1 MDETQEKVETLAKAP
16 RSDAQL
22 QALAR
27 AREKAAVVR
36 AQNAE
41 LRRTQTEAD
50 RLAAEEVKRQRLD
63 RAERELKAMQE
74 PPPKPNP
81 EAEAEPEP
89 EEEEEIVE
97 YVKRKRPTK
106 RRKVIVEEQSS
117 DEEISIQLPKRRE
130 APAPDDA
137 YGSSYSK
144 MFSL

>member
-41 LRRTQTEAD
+41 LRKTQAEAD
-50 RLAAEEVKRQRLD
+50 RLAAEEVKRQRVIQ
-63 RAERELKAMQE
+63 AERELKAMQE
-74 PPPKPNP
+74 PPPEPNAG
-81 EAEAEPEP
+81 AENEPEP
-89 EEEEEIVE
+89 EEEEVVE
-97 YVKRKRPTK
+97 YVKRKRPTR

-130 APAPDDA
+130 APAPDDT
-137 YGSSYSK
+137 YGTTYTK

>member
-41 LRRTQTEAD
+41 LRKTQAEAD
-50 RLAAEEVKRQRLD
+50 RLAAEEVKRQRLEQ
-63 RAERELKAMQE
+63 AEKELKAMQE
-74 PPPKPNP
+74 PP
-81 EAEAEPEP
+81 EAAEP

-97 YVKRKRPTK
+97 YVKRKRPTR

-130 APAPDDA
+130 AAPAPDDT
-137 YGSSYSK
+137 YGTTYTK

>member
-41 LRRTQTEAD
+41 LRKTQAEAD
-50 RLAAEEVKRQRLD
+50 RLAAEEVKRQRVIQ
-63 RAERELKAMQE
+63 AEKELKAMQE
-74 PPPKPNP
+74 PPP

-89 EEEEEIVE
+89 EEEEVVE
-97 YVKRKRPTK
+97 YVKRKRPTR

-130 APAPDDA
+130 AAPAPSDA
-137 YGSSYSK
+137 YGSSYQK

>member
-41 LRRTQTEAD
+41 LRKTQAEAD
-50 RLAAEEVKRQRLD
+50 RLAAEEVKRQRVIQ
-63 RAERELKAMQE
+63 AERELKAMQE
-74 PPPKPNP
+74 PPP

-89 EEEEEIVE
+89 EEEEVVE
-97 YVKRKRPTK
+97 YVKRKRPTR

-130 APAPDDA
+130 AAPAPDDT
-137 YGSSYSK
+137 YGTTYTK

>member
-50 RLAAEEVKRQRLD
+50 RLAAEEVKRQRVIQ
-63 RAERELKAMQE
+63 AERELKAMQE
-74 PPPKPNP
+74 PPPEPN
-81 EAEAEPEP
+81 AEEPEP
-89 EEEEEIVE
+89 EEEEVVE
-97 YVKRKRPTK
+97 YVKRKRPTR

-130 APAPDDA
+130 AAPAPDDT
-137 YGSSYSK
+137 YGTTYTK

>member
-1 MDETQEKVETLAKAP
+1 MDETQEKVETIAKAP

-27 AREKAAVVR
+27 ARDKAAVVR

-41 LRRTQTEAD
+41 LRKTQNEAD
-50 RLAAEEVKRQRLD
+50 RLAAEEVKRQRVIQ
-63 RAERELKAMQE
+63 AERELKAMQE
-74 PPPKPNP
+74 PPPEPNAG
-81 EAEAEPEP
+81 AENEPEP
-89 EEEEEIVE
+89 EEEEVVE
-97 YVKRKRPTK
+97 YVKRKRPTR

-130 APAPDDA
+130 AAPAPDDT
-137 YGSSYSK
+137 YGTTYTK

>member
-36 AQNAE
+36 AQNAD
-41 LRRTQTEAD
+41 LRKTQAEAD
-50 RLAAEEVKRQRLD
+50 RLAAEEVKRQRLEQ
-63 RAERELKAMQE
+63 AEKELKAMQE
-74 PPPKPNP
+74 KP
-81 EAEAEPEP
+81 EAAEP

-130 APAPDDA
+130 APAPDDP
-137 YGSSYSK
+137 YGSSYTK

>member
-41 LRRTQTEAD
+41 LRKTQAEAD
-50 RLAAEEVKRQRLD
+50 RLAAEEVKRQRVIQ
-63 RAERELKAMQE
+63 AERELKAMQE
-74 PPPKPNP
+74 PPP

-89 EEEEEIVE
+89 EEEEVVE
-97 YVKRKRPTK
+97 YVKRKRPTR

-137 YGSSYSK
+137 YGSSYTK

>member
-50 RLAAEEVKRQRLD
+50 RLAAEEVKRQRLEQ
-63 RAERELKAMQE
+63 AEKELKAMQE
-74 PPPKPNP
+74 KP
-81 EAEAEPEP
+81 EAAEP

-130 APAPDDA
+130 APAPDS
-137 YGSSYSK
+137 YGSAYTK

>member
-41 LRRTQTEAD
+41 LRKTQAEAD
-50 RLAAEEVKRQRLD
+50 RLAAEEVKRQRVIQ
-63 RAERELKAMQE
+63 AEKELKAMQE
-74 PPPKPNP
+74 PPP

-89 EEEEEIVE
+89 EEGEVVE
-97 YVKRKRPTK
+97 YVKRKRPTR

-130 APAPDDA
+130 AAPAPDDT
-137 YGSSYSK
+137 YGTTYTK